1 MIRRYPSL
9 ILALAVALLASGCA
23 IPSWVPLIGS
33 DKPAASKA
41 PTAVSAPAAPV
52 ETQSPA
58 TLLASRTER
67 LPAADDVMDRVICVV
82 NNDAITLYELEE
94 AEAQYLYE
102 NKETPPTGEA
112 RRALRERLLATIIEN
127 RIQLQQAERD
137 KVVVDDIEITEQ
149 VQEIVKKVNAKNQA
163 EFEDALRAQG
173 LTLDGVKKRI
183 RDQIMVQRLTRRK
196 VALRVSV
203 TEQEIDRYLE
213 ENRAKLEVGL
223 SFTARHMLFLPDSSK
238 GEGEAGWASAQ
249 GKADEVYALLRSG
262 QDFGELAKKYS
273 EDPSGK
279 DGGHLGALKR
289 GELAPEIEDALL
301 KLEPGQYS
309 APFRSP
315 VGYHLFLLESKE
327 TLTGE
332 AYAQTRNQIRDILYR
347 QKYDARL
354 HEWITEIKQRS
365 IIDVRL

>member
-1 MIRRYPSL
+1 MT
-9 ILALAVALLASGCA
+9 SGCA
-23 IPSWVPLIGS
+23 VPSWVPLIGS
-33 DKPAASKA
+33 EKPPK
-41 PTAVSAPAAPV
+41 APAA
-52 ETQSPA
+52 ETPAAPAEAQSA
-58 TLLASRTER
+58 AALLASRTER

-102 NKETPPTGEA
+102 NKEQPPTGEE
-112 RRALRERLLATIIEN
+112 RRALRERLLAAIIEN

-137 KVVVDDIEITEQ
+137 KIVVDEIEITDQ
-149 VQEIVKKVNAKNQA
+149 VQEIVKKVNAKSQA
-163 EFEDALRAQG
+163 EFEEALRAQG
-173 LTLDGVKKRI
+173 LTLDSVKKRI

-223 SFTARHMLFLPDSSK
+223 SFTARHMLFLPEASK
-238 GEGEAGWASAQ
+238 GEEGWASARD
-249 GKADEVYALLRSG
+249 KAEQVYVLLREG

-289 GELAPEIEDALL
+289 GELAPEIEDAIL

-309 APFRSP
+309 TPFRSP
-315 VGYHLFLLESKE
+315 VGYHLFRLESKE
-327 TLTGE
+327 SLTGD
-332 AYAQTRNQIRDILYR
+332 AYVQTRNQIRDILYR
-347 QKYDARL
+347 QKYDVRL
-354 HEWITEIKQRS
+354 HEWISEMKQRS